1 MKEGSMRRR
10 LITVALLVLT
20 IVAGYVVGCA
30 STGQPHMNAAL
41 DELRSAK
48 SELDSANSDKGGHRV
63 KALDL
68 VNEAIAEVEAGIDY
82 ARSH

>member
-1 MKEGSMRRR
+1 MRRR

-20 IVAGYVVGCA
+20 IFAGYLVGCA

-63 KALDL
+63 KAIEL